1 MVEYAKVTGANL
13 SGPTPEDPY
22 AKVQKLRAEQE
33 AKERELG
40 TKFGANGRDE
50 VVESLPEASPSKA
63 RKGKGKKFA
72 QPVVEEPEEEE
83 EEEEEEDEDNP
94 ENAALEAEIN
104 ARIAQAAREE
114 KAAARKSKDKGKG
127 KEVVV

>member
-1 MVEYAKVTGANL
+1 MTGANL

-22 AKVQKLRAEQE
+22 AKVQQLRAEQE

-63 RKGKGKKFA
+63 RKGKGKKVV
-72 QPVVEEPEEEE
+72 QPVVEEPEE

-114 KAAARKSKDKGKG
+114 KAAARKRKDKGKG